1 MNECEGRKM
10 SKEILLTLMIVNNI
24 LLLIIAIFYKK
35 IKKNLFEKIENKK
48 IRTIIYFIIV
58 IGIIILNK
66 YLSYE
71 IDKYKIN
78 SQLMLDL
85 FNGNLKFMFNKRENP
100 IINLVEII
108 VNISQSLDI
117 YLGVI
122 SVLVAIYIYS
132 ISLGD
137 DFKKYVLL
145 TLLGEGKT
153 LYLVVSLLVLYF
165 FNISPILF
173 ITLNIAIFYEMYNM
187 IKTTFKIMNTMYFKD
202 NWKDKIIPELKKEKN
217 RKNLENIYFELRK
230 RITKAMLEK
239 DFIVFEEMIAYYKT
253 LLMTD
258 GFEVPKDFIED
269 REKEEA
275 VGFLYDTYIYL
286 LENRDDNLFDKIE
299 NLNIDLAEYYL
310 EKEDYRLAREYYSF
324 LNLKYDYLSE
334 KYKDNKEEK
343 GFHIFTGLRY
353 YHSSIKNLNEDK
365 EIIILKSILD
375 LFYKLIKERKY
386 DELEEYR
393 LIFTKKDSFLE
404 LYARVIVFH
413 FLIRLDRN
421 RNNNGIERIIDFF
434 KTDILNIVWYNPE
447 RIKYLYNLSKEK
459 QWEKEFGNIGLNYFK
474 VDVLGRA
481 SRECSYDFDNTVLIL
496 ADTRN
501 RRLD

>member
-1 MNECEGRKM
+1 MNIENMIFYGINLYWVIIYIVMQKVTNIKVLICSITFSMILSLIKIM
-10 SKEILLTLMIVNNI
+10 DISKKYFIPKEITFFINSTQSLE
-24 LLLIIAIFYKK
+24 IF
-35 IKKNLFEKIENKK
+35 L
-48 IRTIIYFIIV
+48 
-58 IGIIILNK
+58 GIISIL
-66 YLSYE
+66 
-71 IDKYKIN
+71 
-78 SQLMLDL
+78 M
-85 FNGNLKFMFNKRENP
+85 
-100 IINLVEII
+100 
-108 VNISQSLDI
+108 
-117 YLGVI
+117 
-122 SVLVAIYIYS
+122 AIYIYS

-137 DFKKYVLL
+137 DFKKSVLL
-145 TLLGEGKT
+145 ILLGKGRVIYLGMMILILYYFDIAPFYFWT
-153 LYLVVSLLVLYF
+153 LIVVLFLELY
-165 FNISPILF
+165 NTIE
-173 ITLNIAIFYEMYNM
+173 AIFFVVN
-187 IKTTFKIMNTMYFKD
+187 TTYFRK
-202 NWKDKIIPELKKEKN
+202 NWKEKIIPRLKRNKDEN
-217 RKNLENIYFELRK
+217 NLENIYYELRK
-230 RITKAMLEK
+230 RITKAMLER
-239 DFIVFEEMIAYYKT
+239 DFIVFEEMLAYYKE

-258 GFEVPKDFIED
+258 GFETPKDFIKKRTEKYKNQEENFE
-269 REKEEA
+269 EKEEA
-275 VGFLYDTYIYL
+275 VGFLYDIYIYL

-334 KYKDNKEEK
+334 KYKDDKEEK
-343 GFHIFTGLRY
+343 GFHLFTGLRY

-386 DELEEYR
+386 DELEKYR
-393 LIFTKKDSFLE
+393 LIFTNEDSFLE

-413 FLIRLDRN
+413 FLICLDRN

-447 RIKYLYNLSKEK
+447 IIKYLYNLSKEK